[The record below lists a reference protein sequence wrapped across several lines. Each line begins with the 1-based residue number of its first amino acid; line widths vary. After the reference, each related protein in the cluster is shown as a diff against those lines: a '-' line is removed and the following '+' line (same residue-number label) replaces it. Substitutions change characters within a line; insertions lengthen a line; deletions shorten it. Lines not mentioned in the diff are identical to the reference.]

1 MPITSQ
7 PAAEKSDM
15 SPEKATASFVHPL
28 VSARGKKNTTT
39 FLPTLSAI
47 EKDPVSVGM
56 VKGGSFVPVSS
67 MVMISRVLGS
77 IYEAGI
83 CDGWPDFGVFLED
96 GKSFNDRKTVCERR
110 DTNGAMIGR

>member
-1 MPITSQ
+1 
-7 PAAEKSDM
+7 
-15 SPEKATASFVHPL
+15 
-28 VSARGKKNTTT
+28 
-39 FLPTLSAI
+39 
-47 EKDPVSVGM
+47 
-56 VKGGSFVPVSS
+56 